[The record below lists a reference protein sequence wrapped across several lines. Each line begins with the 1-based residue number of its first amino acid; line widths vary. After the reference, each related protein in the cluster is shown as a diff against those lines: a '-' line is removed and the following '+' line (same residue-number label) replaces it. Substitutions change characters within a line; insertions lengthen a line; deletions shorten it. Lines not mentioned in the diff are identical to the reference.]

1 MILSLLV
8 SFTIFPPP
16 PHLTF
21 LLIELE
27 QNISLGFH
35 GDALPTRELSE
46 ETPRQQTVCR
56 GGAEERQNLAAV
68 LRSHFELLVDYLVN
82 ILKDN
87 SCPKIDIKESS
98 K

>member
-21 LLIELE
+21 LVIELE

-35 GDALPTRELSE
+35 GDALPARELSE
-46 ETPRQQTVCR
+46 ETLRQTAD
-56 GGAEERQNLAAV
+56 GIYRQG
-68 LRSHFELLVDYLVN
+68 RSRREKNKIWRLCYDLISNYLL
-82 ILKDN
+82 I
-87 SCPKIDIKESS
+87 I
-98 K
+98 